1 MSRDLKL
8 QVVLSAIDKATAPI
22 RGIMQSSSGL
32 GKQLKETRDQLSN
45 LEKQQG
51 AINSFRELKRGSEQS
66 AAALQDQQRRVKE
79 LAQQLAA
86 TPNPTKAMTREFD
99 AATRAAGKLKAA
111 HGNNTQQLQAVRTR
125 LQQAGVSTRNLGTEE
140 ASLRKKIT
148 ETNSAL
154 AAQKSQLEA
163 VAAQQKKLAGAKAQ
177 MERTQQ
183 LAGNMATTGAAGLAT
198 GGGALYGI
206 GRVMQ
211 TGIEFDAGMS
221 NVQAL
226 TRLDKNSPEM
236 QKLRD
241 QAKILGAETM
251 FTATQA
257 AEGQGFLAMAGFTP
271 EAILDSMPGV
281 LDLAKAGRM
290 ELSQT
295 ADIVSNVMSAMGME
309 SSEMGRIGDALA
321 STFTSTNTS
330 LGSLGDTMKFAAPV
344 ASALGVDI
352 ETLLAMTGALGDAGI
367 QGSMAGTGLSTI
379 MTRIAK
385 PTKEVLKGL
394 DKIGISAKDAANQMK
409 TPEKLLEQIYKK
421 TKNMSDSER
430 ISVLGAISG
439 QEALKSMVTLVNKAG
454 TQELHESI
462 QARKDAL
469 GTSARASKA
478 MSDNLAGD
486 LEGLSSAFDGV
497 KLTVFEGQNS
507 ALRSL
512 AASAT
517 DVMRAINAWAQ
528 ANPELVSTIIKV
540 VAVLAALIAAGGAI
554 MLTIGSI
561 LGPLAML
568 RYGMTLFGVKGMAL
582 LPIFKSIGAGALMLG
597 KLLMANPIFI
607 AIGLLAAAAYLIY
620 RNWDDM
626 VGGMKQLWTDLG
638 SFFSGLWSEM
648 VGGAKQLWT
657 DLGSFFSNLWS
668 TVTTAFSGG
677 IGAVAALIV
686 NWSPLGLFYQALQP
700 VLDWFGLDLP
710 AKFSE
715 FGANIIG
722 GLVDG
727 IKNMAGAAKDAVM
740 NVGDNVTGWFK
751 DKLGIHS
758 PSRVFAELGGHTID
772 GLAVGMQAQEDGPL
786 KRIGELGKKLTAA
799 AGLSIPLLA
808 AQPAIAAPEML
819 QGIDQPLRFDSR
831 PPLQSGQQQGSAVS
845 QPANITINIHAAP
858 GMDTAELA
866 RLVRQELEKAQQ
878 QQQIRQRSRFG
889 DLE

>member
-198 GGGALYGI
+198 GGGALYAGARFL
-206 GRVMQ
+206 GEGM
-211 TGIEFDAGMS
+211 EFDSSMS
-221 NVQAL
+221 KVQSLA
-226 TRLDKNSPEM
+226 RLDSDSPEAKM
-236 QKLRD
+236 LRE
-241 QAKILGAETM
+241 QARKLGAETM
-251 FTATQA
+251 FSATEA
-257 AEGQGFLAMAGFTP
+257 AQGQGFLAMAGFTP
-271 EAILDSMPGV
+271 QAILDAMPGV
-281 LDLAKAGRM
+281 LDMAKAGDVDLAR
-290 ELSQT
+290 T
-295 ADIVSNVMSAMGME
+295 ADIASNILSGMRLE
-309 SSEMGRIGDALA
+309 AGDMGRVGDVLVGA
-321 STFTSTNTS
+321 FTRSNTS
-330 LGSLGDTMKFAAPV
+330 LEQLGDTMKYVAPV
-344 ASALGVDI
+344 ASSVGQDI
-352 ETLLAMTGALGDAGI
+352 ETMAAMAGKLGDAGI
-367 QGSMAGTGLSTI
+367 QGGMAGTALRSIVNRLSAPPK
-379 MTRIAK
+379 MAADA
-385 PTKEVLKGL
+385 L
-394 DKIGISAKDAANQMK
+394 DELGISAKDALGNMRQMPDIL
-409 TPEKLLEQIYKK
+409 TELYEK
-421 TKNMSDSER
+421 TKNMGDADRAGMLKAIAGEEAVSALQVLVDQAGSGGLQEFIRTLRESE
-430 ISVLGAISG
+430 G
-439 QEALKSMVTLVNKAG
+439 EA
-454 TQELHESI
+454 
-462 QARKDAL
+462 
-469 GTSARASKA
+469 SATAKKMA
-478 MSDNLAGD
+478 DNLVGD
-486 LEGLSSAFDGV
+486 LDELSSAFSDV
-497 KLTVFEGQNS
+497 KIEVFEGQNG
-507 ALRSL
+507 ALRDL
-512 AASAT
+512 AQAAT
-517 DVMRAINAWAQ
+517 RAMGAIGAWAKE
-528 ANPELVSTIIKV
+528 NPKLVGTIIKV
-540 VAVLAALIAAGGAI
+540 VAILAALIAVGGAI

-568 RYGMTLFGVKGMAL
+568 RYGMTLFGVKGAAL

-648 VGGAKQLWT
+648 VGGAKQIWT

-677 IGAVAALIV
+677 IGGVTALLLD
-686 NWSPLGLFYQALQP
+686 WSPLGIFWKIMQP
-700 VLDWFGLDLP
+700 VFDWLGLDLP
-710 AKFSE
+710 VKFSE

-727 IKNMAGAAKDAVM
+727 IKGMAGAAKDAVM

-808 AQPAIAAPEML
+808 GAAEPL
-819 QGIDQPLRFDSR
+819 QFDNR
-831 PPLQSGQQQGSAVS
+831 PPLQAMGNQGAAGGGNNYTI
-845 QPANITINIHAAP
+845 QITVNGTADTTSLAA
-858 GMDTAELA
+858 E
-866 RLVRQELEKAQQ
+866 VRKQIEAFEREKAV
-878 QQQIRQRSRFG
+878 RQRSHFG
-889 DLE
+889 DLD